1 MVALVVVAGG
11 SAVAV
16 DRLRPSCG
24 DDVTSLPGSQSSSP
38 FLGAADR
45 AEQPDR
51 DRDALVRTLAAD
63 PAPVGEVV
71 GAVGYHY
78 EQWAQLSAYAQG
90 LGVRTR
96 DNPDFTMLDD
106 RTLKPRWS
114 VQVDSKQSTYDASE
128 RRYLVATL
136 PTGAPPD
143 LVALDA
149 GSGERRWCAT
159 LGDDPVTGSDAFATQ
174 ILDDGS
180 VVALTPGRDGAERIT
195 RLDGRTGTV
204 VWSRSLDADAGDH
217 LGAVGSHGLLVGG
230 RAADELLDDASLRER
245 PDGNALVMLDDRDGS
260 TRWTRP
266 FPGREDVHVV
276 GVGADGSTYVQ
287 ARKAGELSGR
297 LVALDPDGTP
307 VWSVVPARGTAYDV
321 TLRGDRLLVRVQA
334 GFAAYAARDGRR
346 LWTRTIP
353 QRGQYFPYGFQLDAV
368 PSLDA
373 DHLLLGTTDAL
384 RTLDLRTGD
393 LTSAALPTDGIS
405 TTFWPYAVVVTD
417 RLIGVATNTGAVV
430 VRRE

>member
-1 MVALVVVAGG
+1 MLAVVLVASG

-24 DDVTSLPGSQSSSP
+24 DAVTSLPASQSSSP

-45 AEQPDR
+45 ARQPDP

-106 RTLKPRWS
+106 RTLRPLWS
-114 VQVDSKQSTYDASE
+114 VQVDSEQSTYDASE

-136 PTGAPPD
+136 PATAPPD

-180 VVALTPGRDGAERIT
+180 VVALRPGPGDRERVT
-195 RLDGRTGTV
+195 RLDGRTGKV
-204 VWSRSLDADAGDH
+204 VWSRSLDADAGDY
-217 LGAVGSHGLLVGG
+217 LGAVGAHGLLLGG
-230 RAADELLDDASLRER
+230 RAADGLLDDASLRRR

-260 TRWTRP
+260 TTWTRP
-266 FPGREDVHVV
+266 FPAGEDVHVV

-297 LVALDPDGTP
+297 LVAFDPDGTP
-307 VWSVVPARGTAYDV
+307 LWSVVPARGAAYDV

-373 DHLLLGTTDAL
+373 DHLLLGTTEAL
-384 RTLDLRTGD
+384 RTLDLRDGGMTV
-393 LTSAALPTDGIS
+393 AALPTDGIA
-405 TTFWPYAVVVTD
+405 TTYWPYAVVVTD